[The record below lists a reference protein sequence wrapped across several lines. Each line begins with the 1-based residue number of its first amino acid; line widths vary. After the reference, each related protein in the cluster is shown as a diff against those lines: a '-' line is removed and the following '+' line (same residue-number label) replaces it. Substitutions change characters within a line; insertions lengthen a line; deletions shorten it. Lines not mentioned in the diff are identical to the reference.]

1 MIMNDYY
8 SFDFDEYELVLK
20 QIRRDVEIARIVT
33 ESRLAKQSRKKEKE
47 NFKTNTENSSNTTKN
62 NIEAIKGQLDT
73 AIKGE
78 VRNKLE
84 TLLSEKLKK
93 YDSII

>member
-33 ESRLAKQSRKKEKE
+33 ESRLAKQSRKIEKE
-47 NFKTNTENSSNTTKN
+47 NFKTNTENSSKTTKN
-62 NIEAIKGQLDT
+62 NIEAIKDQLDT

-84 TLLSEKLKK
+84 TLLSEKLNN